1 MAASKVPAA
10 NSTLRILR
18 YLAGRGGP
26 VAAASIAG
34 ALELP
39 RSSVY
44 HLLRVMEDQGFV
56 VWLPEEHLYGLG
68 VAAFELSSAY
78 VRQDPLARMG
88 RHVLSRLVDDL
99 GESAHLSTLHGRD
112 VLYVLEERAPHRPS
126 LVTNV
131 GVRIPAHRTASGRS
145 MLALLPRT
153 QVRALYPNRDAF
165 ADQGEG
171 RARIA
176 SPSELAAELVRTRSR
191 GWGMESGEVTA
202 GLDTVSVAALDHRG
216 LPVASVALTFRNE
229 SGQVDD
235 EQREHYVQRLQ
246 QAAAKLSAR
255 LYGNWE

>member
-10 NSTLRILR
+10 HSTLRILS
-18 YLAGRGGP
+18 YLAGRGAP

-88 RHVLSRLVDDL
+88 RAVLSRLVDDL
-99 GESAHLSTLHGRD
+99 GESAHLATLHGRD
-112 VLYVLEERAPHRPS
+112 VLYVLEERAPRRPS
-126 LVTNV
+126 LITNV

-153 QVRALYPNRDAF
+153 QVRALYPSRESF
-165 ADQGEG
+165 AAQGDG
-171 RARIA
+171 ADRITT
-176 SPSELAAELVRTRSR
+176 PSELAAELVRTRAR
-191 GWGMESGEVTA
+191 GWGLETGEVTT
-202 GLDTVSVAALDHRG
+202 GLDTVAVAALDHRG
-216 LPVASVALTFRNE
+216 LPVASIALTFRNE

-235 EQREHYVQRLQ
+235 ELRGRYVERLQ
-246 QAAAKLSAR
+246 QAAARLSVR
-255 LYGNWE
+255 LYGPRD